1 MSPADYCLEG
11 EPHWW
16 DLTGHDCEVCGDG
29 MCKVECSECGATDY
43 YCED

>member
-11 EPHWW
+11 EQHCWIT
-16 DLTGHDCEVCGDG
+16 TGQECDCGDS
-29 MCKVECSECGATDY
+29 MCRLECTECDAVDY